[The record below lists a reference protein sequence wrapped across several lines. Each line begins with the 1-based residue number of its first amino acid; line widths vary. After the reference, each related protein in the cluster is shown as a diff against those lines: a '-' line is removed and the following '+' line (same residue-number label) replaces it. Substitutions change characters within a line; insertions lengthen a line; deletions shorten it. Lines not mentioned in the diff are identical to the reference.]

1 MKKVRLD
8 FETLRVESFTA
19 GLPET
24 LAGGSVEAH
33 ATGNTCAATCW
44 NTCPNTCSH
53 EIACFNTT

>member
-1 MKKVRLD
+1 MKKIRLD

-19 GLPET
+19 GLRERQEDGT
-24 LAGGSVEAH
+24 VRAH